1 MGQLID
7 ISVTLDEQLPVW
19 PDSHGVHIS
28 LLMDM
33 AAGEEANVSR
43 LDIDVHSGTHIDAP
57 RHFLRDGA
65 YTHEIPLEK
74 TVGHCQV
81 LDMRG
86 KDRITADDLQHAAL
100 QPGIEKILF
109 KTDNSEKWRDPH
121 HTFDPNFCALTA
133 DAAQWVVD
141 RGIHLTGID
150 YHSIQLFYDSMET
163 HRILLRAKVVILEGL
178 NLLNVDPGT
187 YKLLCLPL
195 KVHGV
200 EGISA
205 RAVLETL

>member
-7 ISVTLDEQLPVW
+7 ISVTLDEHLPVW

-33 AAGEEANVSR
+33 EAGAEANVSR

-57 RHFLRDGA
+57 RHFLADGD
-65 YTHEIPLEK
+65 YTHQIPLEK
-74 TVGHCQV
+74 TVGPCQV
-81 LDMRG
+81 VDMRG
-86 KDRITADDLQHAAL
+86 KACITAADLEAAPIL
-100 QPGIEKILF
+100 PDTQKLLF
-109 KTDNSEKWRDPH
+109 KTDNSEKWRDPQH
-121 HTFDPNFCALTA
+121 RFDPDFCALTA
-133 DAAQWVVD
+133 DAAEWIV
-141 RGIHLTGID
+141 RRNIHLTGID
-150 YHSIQLFYDSMET
+150 YHSIQRFYDSMET

-178 NLLNVDPGT
+178 NLLDVAPGN

-195 KVHGV
+195 KVRGV

-205 RAVLETL
+205 RAVLETS